1 MSPEFIAFHV
11 IKSTVG
17 VAAADLYFDIAFA
30 NRAGWSPLST
40 PKDYDLVHR
49 VLNDLL
55 ESPCL
60 SDLAK
65 RELSQHLA
73 KLEERMEGVSK

>member
-11 IKSTVG
+11 IKSTCRLS
-17 VAAADLYFDIAFA
+17 AADLYFDIAFGTDIGPEPTA
-30 NRAGWSPLST
+30 
-40 PKDYDLVHR
+40 KDYDLVHR

-65 RELSQHLA
+65 RQLSQHLA
-73 KLEERMEGVSK
+73 KLEEIMEGVSK

>member
-17 VAAADLYFDIAFA
+17 LSAADLYFDIAF
-30 NRAGWSPLST
+30 GTDIGPE
-40 PKDYDLVHR
+40 PKKHHYDQVHR
-49 VLNDLL
+49 VLNDML
-55 ESPCL
+55 ES
-60 SDLAK
+60 LALTGPA
-65 RELSQHLA
+65 REEIAIHLA

>member
-17 VAAADLYFDIAFA
+17 VAAADLYFDIAF
-30 NRAGWSPLST
+30 GTDIGPE
-40 PKDYDLVHR
+40 PKPRDYDQVHR

-65 RELSQHLA
+65 RELSQHLS
-73 KLEERMEGVSK
+73 KLEERMEGVK